1 APLLARDA
9 AVGARAALRV
19 GLLRPL
25 KASVVLSAVEAGAAV
40 WLRGVGGRRA
50 LAGAVANAAYADVL
64 VGTFV
69 VGHGRVFVPPL
80 GARRPRPRAH
90 WTTFA
95 TGVTA
100 RTKYVARPMTSSA
113 VGRAASRPSGVDG
126 SPSSTTYATPSS
138 SVEWASDTATPG
150 SPCSL
155 ANAAARSLPSP
166 TMIRALWAST
176 QSTSGAR
183 SAGPARPVEPAGAAS
198 AEASSS
204 AASRASALPSLPAS
218 SDPRYLSNGCG
229 IPTRPPWAR
238 IAAIASAGASP
249 LSIASRRNTA
259 IKSPDEVR
267 TSWPTRIATPSPSR
281 AP

>member
-40 WLRGVGGRRA
+40 WLRGVRGRRV
-50 LAGAVANAAYADVL
+50 LAGAVAHAGHADVL

-95 TGVTA
+95 SGVTA
-100 RTKYVARPMTSSA
+100 RTKYVARPVTSSA

-150 SPCSL
+150 SPCSR
-155 ANAAARSLPSP
+155 ANAIARSLPSP

-176 QSTSGAR
+176 QSTSGAS
-183 SAGPARPVEPAGAAS
+183 SAGPAGTDATESAAAS
-198 AEASSS
+198 AS
-204 AASRASALPSLPAS
+204 AVSRAPAVPSLPAS

-229 IPTRPPWAR
+229 IPTRPPCAR

-249 LSIASRRNTA
+249 LSIASVRNTA

-267 TSWPTRIATPSPSR
+267 TSWPTR
-281 AP
+281 